1 MDGSCASCVSA
12 EGSKILI
19 FCKIHLSIAIPI
31 SVCLRSN
38 SKYLAIYLRR
48 RRRPPHHPSRTH
60 SVHNEMSVCV
70 CGSFIKVGGLNDII
84 PLVLISSVLVW
95 AKNMAQCSSSLQN
108 DWGERIYMKR
118 LCNSYHTNDRRSFQ
132 CTQLLRWSRLG
143 LARLGLAW
151 LGITCTRPPNRHI
164 YTHVC
169 IRMHYKGKPFFLAK
183 SKMKIEWL

>member
-1 MDGSCASCVSA
+1 
-12 EGSKILI
+12 
-19 FCKIHLSIAIPI
+19 
-31 SVCLRSN
+31 
-38 SKYLAIYLRR
+38 
-48 RRRPPHHPSRTH
+48 
-60 SVHNEMSVCV
+60 
-70 CGSFIKVGGLNDII
+70 
-84 PLVLISSVLVW
+84 
-95 AKNMAQCSSSLQN
+95 MAQCSSSLQN

-183 SKMKIEWL
+183 SKMKIEWLQCVECGRTKSCTHSNEDLLNVERRTIGRVYIFRIAEMNLLKCSWSRRDVMAMMAWFFCISAISFLPFCTILSFVYTMYSL